1 MKIKTDYI
9 YNKVCSTALM
19 MLCCVAF
26 FSCTKVDVC
35 RDRTH
40 SHLGKISLVYEWSN
54 IADSLRPDSMLV
66 LVSQVVNSHRMGYV
80 TDATD
85 SEGGRYRF
93 GKMSDDINVDSE
105 VLMASAGDYSVY
117 AFNND
122 VDAKG
127 AMFRFDNLEA
137 YGDGQHLGVVGIQDL
152 TMSYVGYKLGEIDS
166 YGKEWVSINPG
177 FDYISTGVEPI
188 YFATNNSKTSAKEH
202 TFSVHEGSETRI
214 HVYPRKITQDITI
227 STPVYVECVDEDNFV
242 SVDEVIAEV
251 SGIPYKVKPYSGEL
265 NVDTICKL
273 LFKMELDTVGV
284 GEECT
289 IGDELKTFLKYDCK
303 STISVTGLLANK
315 NNEGCVGA
323 GILQLCLYTRNIKD
337 GDTIDMAPRYACINL
352 YHTLDSANLVIE
364 KEDSLDSRKSYFVRG
379 TDKGTLDIKNG
390 LMLTDEELMKYPQDG
405 NASGDSWFVF

>member
-35 RDRTH
+35 RDGTH
-40 SHLGKISLVYEWSN
+40 SHLGKISLFYKWSKN
-54 IADSLRPDSMLV
+54 DSLRPNSMLV
-66 LVSQVVNSHRMGYV
+66 LVSQVVNSHRIGYV
-80 TDATD
+80 TDSLG
-85 SEGGRYRF
+85 SEGRGYRF
-93 GKMSDDINVDSE
+93 GKMSDDIVDTE
-105 VLMASAGDYSVY
+105 LMASAGDYSVY

-122 VDAKG
+122 VDAKDDTL
-127 AMFRFDNLEA
+127 FRFDNLEA
-137 YGDGQHLGVVGIQDL
+137 YGDGVVGIQDL

-177 FDYISTGVEPI
+177 FDYISTGVKPI
-188 YFATNNSKTSAKEH
+188 YFATNNSRTSAKEH
-202 TFSVHEGSETRI
+202 TFSVHEGSETRVD
-214 HVYPRKITQDITI
+214 VYPRKITQDITFSI
-227 STPVYVECVDEDNFV
+227 PVYVECVDEYDFV
-242 SVDEVIAEV
+242 EVIAEV

-265 NVDTICKL
+265 NVDTIRKL
-273 LFKMELDTVGV
+273 LFKMELDTVSV

-289 IGDELKTFLKYDCK
+289 IGGELKTFSKCDCK

-315 NNEGCVGA
+315 NNEGCIGA
-323 GILQLCLYTRNIKD
+323 GILQLCLYPRNIK
-337 GDTIDMAPRYACINL
+337 GRDTIDLAPHYACINL

-390 LMLTDEELMKYPQDG
+390 LMLTAEELMQYPQDG

>member
-35 RDRTH
+35 RDKAH

-66 LVSQVVNSHRMGYV
+66 LVSQVVNSHRIGYV
-80 TDATD
+80 TD
-85 SEGGRYRF
+85 SEGVRGRYRF
-93 GKMSDDINVDSE
+93 GKMSDDIVDSE
-105 VLMASAGDYSVY
+105 LKASAGDYSVY

-127 AMFRFDNLEA
+127 AMFCFDNLEA
-137 YGDGQHLGVVGIQDL
+137 YSDGQHLGVVGIQDL

-177 FDYISTGVEPI
+177 FDYISTGVKPI
-188 YFATNNSKTSAKEH
+188 YLATNNSKTSAKEH
-202 TFSVHEGSETRI
+202 TFSVHEGSETSI
-214 HVYPRKITQDITI
+214 QLYPRKITQDITFSI
-227 STPVYVECVDEDNFV
+227 PVYVECVDEENYV

-273 LFKMELDTVGV
+273 LFKMELDTVSV
-284 GEECT
+284 GERYI
-289 IGDELKTFLKYDCK
+289 IGNESKTFLKYDCK

-323 GILQLCLYTRNIKD
+323 GILQLCLYARNVKD
-337 GDTIDMAPRYACINL
+337 GDTIDLAPRYACINL

-390 LMLTDEELMKYPQDG
+390 LMLIAEELMQYPQGG
-405 NASGDSWFVF
+405 NAPKDEDSWFVF

>member
-40 SHLGKISLVYEWSN
+40 SHLGKISLVYDWDKAN
-54 IADSLRPDSMLV
+54 IAESLRPDSMLV
-66 LVSQVVNSHRMGYV
+66 LVNQVVNSHRIGYV
-80 TDATD
+80 DATD
-85 SEGGRYRF
+85 TVGGRYRF
-93 GKMSDDINVDSE
+93 GKMSDDIVDT

-117 AFNND
+117 AFNNE
-122 VDAKG
+122 G

-137 YGDGQHLGVVGIQDL
+137 YVDGVVGIQDL

-177 FDYISTGVEPI
+177 FDYISTGVKPI
-188 YFATNNSKTSAKEH
+188 YLATNNSRTSAKEH
-202 TFSVHEGSETRI
+202 TFSVHEGSETEI
-214 HVYPRKITQDITI
+214 HVDPRKITQDITFSI
-227 STPVYVECVDEDNFV
+227 PVYVERDFV
-242 SVDEVIAEV
+242 SVDEVVIAEV
-251 SGIPYKVKPYSGEL
+251 SGIPYKVEPYSGEL

-273 LFKMELDTVGV
+273 LFKMELDSVG
-284 GEECT
+284 ECT
-289 IGDELKTFLKYDCK
+289 IGDE
-303 STISVTGLLANK
+303 SQ
-315 NNEGCVGA
+315 GCIGA
-323 GILQLCLYTRNIKD
+323 GILQLCLYTRNGKD
-337 GDTIDMAPRYACINL
+337 GETIDMAPHYACINL
-352 YHTLDSANLVIE
+352 YHTLDGANLVIE

-390 LMLTDEELMKYPQDG
+390 LMLTDEELMQYPQDG

>member
-35 RDRTH
+35 RDGTH
-40 SHLGKISLVYEWSN
+40 SHLGKISLVYDWDN
-54 IADSLRPDSMLV
+54 IANSLRPDSMLV
-66 LVSQVVNSHRMGYV
+66 LVSQVVNSHRIGYV
-80 TDATD
+80 DVTDK
-85 SEGGRYRF
+85 EGGRYRF
-93 GKMSDDINVDSE
+93 GKMSDNIVDTE
-105 VLMASAGDYSVY
+105 LMASAGDYSVY

-137 YGDGQHLGVVGIQDL
+137 YGDGVVGIQDL
-152 TMSYVGYKLGEIDS
+152 TMSYVGYKIGDS

-177 FDYISTGVEPI
+177 FDYISTDVDPI
-188 YFATNNSKTSAKEH
+188 YFATNNSSTSAKGH
-202 TFSVHEGSETRI
+202 TFSVHEGSDTTI
-214 HVYPRKITQDITI
+214 YVYPRKITQDITFSI
-227 STPVYVECVDEDNFV
+227 PVYVEYVDKENYV

-273 LFKMELDTVGV
+273 LFKMDTVGV

-289 IGDELKTFLKYDCK
+289 IGDELKTFLKYDYK

-315 NNEGCVGA
+315 NNEGCIGA
-323 GILQLCLYTRNIKD
+323 GILQLCLYPRNIKD
-337 GDTIDMAPRYACINL
+337 RDTIDLAPRYACINL

-390 LMLTDEELMKYPQDG
+390 LMLTDEELMQYPQDG

>member
-35 RDRTH
+35 RDKTH

-54 IADSLRPDSMLV
+54 IADSLRRPDSMLV
-66 LVSQVVNSHRMGYV
+66 LVSQVVNSHRIGY
-80 TDATD
+80 TDAVD
-85 SEGGRYRF
+85 LEGGRYRF
-93 GKMSDDINVDSE
+93 GKMSDDIVDG

-122 VDAKG
+122 VDAKDT
-127 AMFRFDNLEA
+127 MLFRFDNLEA
-137 YGDGQHLGVVGIQDL
+137 YGDGVVGIQDL

-177 FDYISTGVEPI
+177 FDYISTDVKPI
-188 YFATNNSKTSAKEH
+188 YLATINSKTSAKEH

-214 HVYPRKITQDITI
+214 HVYPRKITQDITFSI
-227 STPVYVECVDEDNFV
+227 PVYVECVDEDNFV

-273 LFKMELDTVGV
+273 LFKMELDSVGV
-284 GEECT
+284 CT
-289 IGDELKTFLKYDCK
+289 IGDESKTFSKYDCK

-323 GILQLCLYTRNIKD
+323 GILQLCLYTRNIND

-390 LMLTDEELMKYPQDG
+390 LMLTDEELMQYPQDG

>member
-40 SHLGKISLVYEWSN
+40 SHLGKISLVYDWDWAN
-54 IADSLRPDSMLV
+54 IDESLRPESMLA
-66 LVSQVVNSHRMGYV
+66 LVNQVVNSHRIGYV
-80 TDATD
+80 TNATN
-85 SEGGRYRF
+85 SEGGDYRF
-93 GKMSDDINVDSE
+93 GKMSDNIVDTE
-105 VLMASAGDYSVY
+105 LMASAGDYSVY
-117 AFNND
+117 AFNNE
-122 VDAKG
+122 G

-137 YGDGQHLGVVGIQDL
+137 YGDGVVGIQDL
-152 TMSYVGYKLGEIDS
+152 TMSYVGYKLGKIYS

-177 FDYISTGVEPI
+177 FDYISTDVKPI
-188 YFATNNSKTSAKEH
+188 YLATIDSITSAKGH
-202 TFSVHEGSETRI
+202 TFSVHEGSETKI
-214 HVYPRKITQDITI
+214 DVYPRKITQDITFSI
-227 STPVYVECVDEDNFV
+227 PVYVECVDEYNFV
-242 SVDEVIAEV
+242 EVIAEV

-273 LFKMELDTVGV
+273 LFKMELDTVSV

-289 IGDELKTFLKYDCK
+289 IGGELKTFSKYDCK

-315 NNEGCVGA
+315 NDEGCIGA
-323 GILQLCLYTRNIKD
+323 GILQLCLYTRNGKD
-337 GDTIDMAPRYACINL
+337 GETIDMAPHYACINL
-352 YHTLDSANLVIE
+352 YHTLDGANLVIE

-390 LMLTDEELMKYPQDG
+390 LMLTDEELMQYPQDG

>member
-40 SHLGKISLVYEWSN
+40 SHLGKISLVYKWSN
-54 IADSLRPDSMLV
+54 IPDSLQPASMLV
-66 LVSQVVNSHRMGYV
+66 LVNQVVNSHRIGYV
-80 TDATD
+80 TNATN
-85 SEGGRYRF
+85 SEGGDYRF
-93 GKMSDDINVDSE
+93 GKMSDDIDDT
-105 VLMASAGDYSVY
+105 VLRASAGDYSVY
-117 AFNND
+117 AFNNE
-122 VDAKG
+122 G

-137 YGDGQHLGVVGIQDL
+137 YGDGVVGIQDL
-152 TMSYVGYKLGEIDS
+152 TMSYVGYKLGQIDP

-177 FDYISTGVEPI
+177 FDYISTDVDPI
-188 YFATNNSKTSAKEH
+188 YFATNNSSTSAKGH
-202 TFSVHEGSETRI
+202 TFSVHEGSDTTI
-214 HVYPRKITQDITI
+214 YVYPRKISQDITFSI
-227 STPVYVECVDEDNFV
+227 PVYVERVDEDNCV
-242 SVDEVIAEV
+242 SVDSVIAEV

-265 NVDTICKL
+265 NVDKICKL
-273 LFKMELDTVGV
+273 LFKMDTVSV

-289 IGDELKTFLKYDCK
+289 IGDELKTFLKYDYK

-315 NNEGCVGA
+315 NDEGRVGA
-323 GILQLCLYTRNIKD
+323 GILQLCLYAHNVKD
-337 GDTIDMAPRYACINL
+337 GVTIDLAPRYACINL

-390 LMLTDEELMKYPQDG
+390 LMLTDEELMQYPQDG

>member
-40 SHLGKISLVYEWSN
+40 SHLGKISLVYKWSN
-54 IADSLRPDSMLV
+54 IPDSLQPASMLV
-66 LVSQVVNSHRMGYV
+66 LVNQVVNSHRIGYV
-80 TDATD
+80 TNATN
-85 SEGGRYRF
+85 SEGGDYRF
-93 GKMSDDINVDSE
+93 GKMSDDIDDT
-105 VLMASAGDYSVY
+105 VLRASAGDYSVY
-117 AFNND
+117 AFNNE
-122 VDAKG
+122 G

-137 YGDGQHLGVVGIQDL
+137 YGDGVVGIQDL
-152 TMSYVGYKLGEIDS
+152 TMSYVGYKLGQIDP

-177 FDYISTGVEPI
+177 FDYISTDVDPI
-188 YFATNNSKTSAKEH
+188 YFATNNSSTSAKGH
-202 TFSVHEGSETRI
+202 TFSVHEGSDTTI
-214 HVYPRKITQDITI
+214 YVYPRKISQDITFSI
-227 STPVYVECVDEDNFV
+227 PVYVERVDEENYV

-251 SGIPYKVKPYSGEL
+251 SGIPYMVKPYSGEL
-265 NVDTICKL
+265 NVDKICKL
-273 LFKMELDTVGV
+273 LFKMDTVSV

-289 IGDELKTFLKYDCK
+289 IGDELKTFLKYDYK

-315 NNEGCVGA
+315 NDEGRVGA
-323 GILQLCLYTRNIKD
+323 GILQLCLYAHNVKD
-337 GDTIDMAPRYACINL
+337 GVTIDLAPRYACINL

-390 LMLTDEELMKYPQDG
+390 LMLTDEELMQYPQDG

>member
-1 MKIKTDYI
+1 MKIKIDYI
-9 YNKVCSTALM
+9 NNKVCSTALI

-35 RDRTH
+35 RDKAH
-40 SHLGKISLVYEWSN
+40 SHLGKISLVYKWSN
-54 IADSLRPDSMLV
+54 IADSLRRPDSMLV
-66 LVSQVVNSHRMGYV
+66 LVSQVVNSHRIGY
-80 TDATD
+80 TDAVD
-85 SEGGRYRF
+85 LEGGRYRF
-93 GKMSDDINVDSE
+93 GKMSDDIVDG

-122 VDAKG
+122 VDAKDT
-127 AMFRFDNLEA
+127 MLFRFDNLEA
-137 YGDGQHLGVVGIQDL
+137 YGDGVVGIQDL

-177 FDYISTGVEPI
+177 FDYISTDVKPI
-188 YFATNNSKTSAKEH
+188 YLATINSRTSAKEH
-202 TFSVHEGSETRI
+202 TFSVHEGSETEI
-214 HVYPRKITQDITI
+214 HVHPRKITQDITFSI
-227 STPVYVECVDEDNFV
+227 PVYVECVDEDNFV
-242 SVDEVIAEV
+242 SVDKVIAEV

-284 GEECT
+284 GEKCT

-323 GILQLCLYTRNIKD
+323 GILQLCLYTRNIND

-390 LMLTDEELMKYPQDG
+390 LMLTDEELMQYPQDG

>member
-35 RDRTH
+35 RDKAH
-40 SHLGKISLVYEWSN
+40 SHLGKIKLSYDWSN
-54 IADSLRPDSMLV
+54 IADSPLPESMLA
-66 LVSQVVNSHRMGYV
+66 LVSQVVNSHRIGYV
-80 TDATD
+80 TDATGSKGID
-85 SEGGRYRF
+85 YRF
-93 GKMSDDINVDSE
+93 GKMSDDIDDT
-105 VLMASAGDYSVY
+105 VLRASAGDYSVY
-117 AFNND
+117 AFNNE
-122 VDAKG
+122 G

-137 YGDGQHLGVVGIQDL
+137 YGDGVVGIQDL
-152 TMSYVGYKLGEIDS
+152 TMSYVGYKLGQIDP

-177 FDYISTGVEPI
+177 FDYISTDVDPS
-188 YFATNNSKTSAKEH
+188 YFATNNSSTSAKGH
-202 TFSVHEGSETRI
+202 TFSVHEGSETKI
-214 HVYPRKITQDITI
+214 DVYPRKITQDITFSI
-227 STPVYVECVDEDNFV
+227 PVYVEYVDKENYV

-273 LFKMELDTVGV
+273 LFKMDTVGV

-289 IGDELKTFLKYDCK
+289 IGDELKTFLKYDYK

-315 NNEGCVGA
+315 NDEGRVGA
-323 GILQLCLYTRNIKD
+323 GILQLCLYAHNVKD
-337 GDTIDMAPRYACINL
+337 GDTIDLAPRYACINL
-352 YHTLDSANLVIE
+352 FHTLDSANLVIE

-390 LMLTDEELMKYPQDG
+390 LMLTDEELMQYPQDG
-405 NASGDSWFVF
+405 NASRDSWFVF

>member
-35 RDRTH
+35 RDKAH
-40 SHLGKISLVYEWSN
+40 SHLGKIKLSYDWAN

-66 LVSQVVNSHRMGYV
+66 LVSQVVNSHRIGYV
-80 TDATD
+80 TDSAG
-85 SEGGRYRF
+85 SVGGRYRF
-93 GKMSDDINVDSE
+93 GKMSNVDSE

-122 VDAKG
+122 VDAKDDTL
-127 AMFRFDNLEA
+127 FRFDNLEA
-137 YGDGQHLGVVGIQDL
+137 YGDGVVGIQDL
-152 TMSYVGYKLGEIDS
+152 TMSYVGYKLGEIDP

-177 FDYISTGVEPI
+177 FDYISTGVKPI
-188 YFATNNSKTSAKEH
+188 CFATNDSTTSAKGH
-202 TFSVHEGSETRI
+202 TFSVHEGSDTTI
-214 HVYPRKITQDITI
+214 HVYPRKITQDITFSI
-227 STPVYVECVDEDNFV
+227 PVYVEYVDEDNCV
-242 SVDEVIAEV
+242 SVDKVIAEV

-273 LFKMELDTVGV
+273 LFKMDTVGV
-284 GEECT
+284 GEKCT
-289 IGDELKTFLKYDCK
+289 IGNELKTFLKYDYK

-315 NNEGCVGA
+315 NDEGRVGA
-323 GILQLCLYTRNIKD
+323 GILQLCLYASNVKD
-337 GDTIDMAPRYACINL
+337 GDTIDLAPRYACINL

-390 LMLTDEELMKYPQDG
+390 LMLTDEELMQYPQDG
-405 NASGDSWFVF
+405 SASSDSWFVF

>member
-1 MKIKTDYI
+1 
-9 YNKVCSTALM
+9 
-19 MLCCVAF
+19 
-26 FSCTKVDVC
+26 
-35 RDRTH
+35 
-40 SHLGKISLVYEWSN
+40 
-54 IADSLRPDSMLV
+54 
-66 LVSQVVNSHRMGYV
+66 
-80 TDATD
+80 
-85 SEGGRYRF
+85 
-93 GKMSDDINVDSE
+93 MSNVDSE

-137 YGDGQHLGVVGIQDL
+137 YSDGQHLGVVGIQDL

-177 FDYISTGVEPI
+177 FDYISTGVKPI
-188 YFATNNSKTSAKEH
+188 YLATNNSRTSAKEH

-214 HVYPRKITQDITI
+214 HVYPRKITQDITFSI
-227 STPVYVECVDEDNFV
+227 PVYVERVDEDNCV
-242 SVDEVIAEV
+242 SVDSVIAEV
-251 SGIPYKVKPYSGEL
+251 SGIPYKLKPYSGEL
-265 NVDTICKL
+265 NVDKICKL
-273 LFKMELDTVGV
+273 LFKMDTVCV

-289 IGDELKTFLKYDCK
+289 IGDELKTFLKYDYK

-315 NNEGCVGA
+315 NDEGRVGA
-323 GILQLCLYTRNIKD
+323 GILQLCLYAHNVKD
-337 GDTIDMAPRYACINL
+337 GETIDMAPRYACINL

-390 LMLTDEELMKYPQDG
+390 LMLTDEELMQYPQDG

>member
-40 SHLGKISLVYEWSN
+40 SHLGKISLVYKWSN
-54 IADSLRPDSMLV
+54 IPDSLQPASMLV
-66 LVSQVVNSHRMGYV
+66 LVNQVVNSHRIGYV
-80 TDATD
+80 SDSVG
-85 SEGGRYRF
+85 SEGGYYRF
-93 GKMSDDINVDSE
+93 GKMSDDIDDT
-105 VLMASAGDYSVY
+105 VLRASAGDYSVY
-117 AFNND
+117 AFNNE
-122 VDAKG
+122 G

-137 YGDGQHLGVVGIQDL
+137 YGDGVVGIQDL
-152 TMSYVGYKLGEIDS
+152 TMSYVGYKLGQIDP

-177 FDYISTGVEPI
+177 FDYISTDVDPI
-188 YFATNNSKTSAKEH
+188 YLATIDSITSAKGH
-202 TFSVHEGSETRI
+202 TFSVHEGSETKI
-214 HVYPRKITQDITI
+214 DVYPRKISQDITFSI
-227 STPVYVECVDEDNFV
+227 PVYVERVDEDNCV
-242 SVDEVIAEV
+242 SVDSVIAEV

-273 LFKMELDTVGV
+273 LFKLDTVSV

-289 IGDELKTFLKYDCK
+289 IGDELKTFLKYDYK

-315 NNEGCVGA
+315 NDEGRVGA
-323 GILQLCLYTRNIKD
+323 GILQLCLYAHNVKD
-337 GDTIDMAPRYACINL
+337 GDTIDLAPRYACINL

-390 LMLTDEELMKYPQDG
+390 LMLTDEELMQYPQDG
-405 NASGDSWFVF
+405 NASGDSWFVI

>member
-40 SHLGKISLVYEWSN
+40 SHLGKISLFYDWANAN
-54 IADSLRPDSMLV
+54 IADSPLPESMLV
-66 LVSQVVNSHRMGYV
+66 LVNQVVNSHRIGYV
-80 TDATD
+80 TDSTG
-85 SEGGRYRF
+85 SKGIGYRF
-93 GKMSDDINVDSE
+93 GKMSDNIVDTE
-105 VLMASAGDYSVY
+105 LMASAGDYSVY
-117 AFNND
+117 AFNNE
-122 VDAKG
+122 G

-137 YGDGQHLGVVGIQDL
+137 YGDGVVGIQDL
-152 TMSYVGYKLGEIDS
+152 TMSYVGYKLGQIDP

-177 FDYISTGVEPI
+177 FDYISTDVDPI
-188 YFATNNSKTSAKEH
+188 YFATNNSSTSAKGH
-202 TFSVHEGSETRI
+202 TFSVHEGSDTTI
-214 HVYPRKITQDITI
+214 YVYPRKISQDITFSI
-227 STPVYVECVDEDNFV
+227 PVYVERVDEDNCV
-242 SVDEVIAEV
+242 SVDSVIAEV

-265 NVDTICKL
+265 NVDKICKL
-273 LFKMELDTVGV
+273 LFKMDTVSV

-289 IGDELKTFLKYDCK
+289 IGDELKTFLKYDYK

-315 NNEGCVGA
+315 NDEGRVGA
-323 GILQLCLYTRNIKD
+323 GILQLCLYAHNVKD
-337 GDTIDMAPRYACINL
+337 GDTIDLAPRYACINL

-390 LMLTDEELMKYPQDG
+390 LMLTDEELMQYPQDG